1 MSETNEIGFHPLAA
15 IFPLMEGAEFDE
27 LVADIKAN
35 GQRQWIVTYEGMI
48 LDGRNRYRACLAAGV
63 KPGVQK
69 GDDCVGD
76 PAAYVVSANIH
87 RRHLNAEQKRDL
99 IAKLLKA
106 QPQKSDRQIAETVKA
121 SPTTVGVVRREIES
135 TVQSGQLPPKRIGA
149 DGKARKQPTEKPKAQ
164 QQHDHAGT
172 EAQRHEIET
181 AIKRLIRKWNVALS
195 ALDRPEP
202 GDHDVADPR
211 TVKENLLED
220 VDGHNEFLR
229 KVAPCFRDTARTE
242 DVVFWIERLK
252 ARAEGYRKV
261 FKLSRFEDTARAEI
275 RTAIEGLIQNLRE
288 CLRDL
293 AEKSADDPEARSAN
307 DIGPA
312 SSGEAERLRI
322 RVDELQAE
330 KRQLEIKVAGL
341 ESEV

>member
-1 MSETNEIGFHPLAA
+1 MSETNEIGFHPLAD
-15 IFPLMEGAEFDE
+15 IFPLMEGAAFDE

-149 DGKARKQPTEKPKAQ
+149 DGKARKRPAKKKGRE
-164 QQHDHAGT
+164 
-172 EAQRHEIET
+172 QR
-181 AIKRLIRKWNVALS
+181 AK
-195 ALDRPEP
+195 
-202 GDHDVADPR
+202 
-211 TVKENLLED
+211 
-220 VDGHNEFLR
+220 
-229 KVAPCFRDTARTE
+229 
-242 DVVFWIERLK
+242 
-252 ARAEGYRKV
+252 
-261 FKLSRFEDTARAEI
+261 RFEDGRPKLTADEI
-275 RTAIEGLIQNLRE
+275 SQIAYKLIQL
-288 CLRDL
+288 
-293 AEKSADDPEARSAN
+293 
-307 DIGPA
+307 DIGLA
-312 SSGEAERLRI
+312 RELNRVLWQGGAERLMSDLNTGIEIESADSNCDGVAAGSASTEAAQPKKRG
-322 RVDELQAE
+322 RPKGSKNKPKPPPAEDAAVSPPRDGENADTAEASAEAMKAQFAEMESAELPPLNNE
-330 KRQLEIKVAGL
+330 DGL
-341 ESEV
+341 DIPESLRRAPKAAAP

>member
-87 RRHLNAEQKRDL
+87 RRHLNAKQKRDL

-149 DGKARKQPTEKPKAQ
+149 DGKARKRPAKKKGRKQRAKGFGRPKPTADEISQIACKLIQLDIGLARELNRVLWRGGADRLMSDLDRGIGSADSNCHGVAAGSASTEAAQPKKRGRPKGSKNKPKPPPAE
-164 QQHDHAGT
+164 DA
-172 EAQRHEIET
+172 A
-181 AIKRLIRKWNVALS
+181 VS
-195 ALDRPEP
+195 P
-202 GDHDVADPR
+202 PR
-211 TVKENLLED
+211 GGEN
-220 VDGHNEFLR
+220 
-229 KVAPCFRDTARTE
+229 ADTAEASAEAMKAQFAEMESAELPPLNNE
-242 DVVFWIERLK
+242 DGLDIPESLRRAPK
-252 ARAEGYRKV
+252 AA
-261 FKLSRFEDTARAEI
+261 A
-275 RTAIEGLIQNLRE
+275 
-288 CLRDL
+288 
-293 AEKSADDPEARSAN
+293 P
-307 DIGPA
+307 
-312 SSGEAERLRI
+312 
-322 RVDELQAE
+322 
-330 KRQLEIKVAGL
+330 
-341 ESEV
+341 